1 MNSSLSQERKMVK
14 SRLPRSSEW
23 RFNLF
28 LSFPFHH
35 QPSRFFHSFLFH
47 PSLFRSCRVEMVT
60 FQFSGSFPAFFPQPF
75 YGRNRI
81 SSIRTGPEIRQGIV
95 LFASDRPGS
104 IRGTSKLC

>member
-1 MNSSLSQERKMVK
+1 MVK

-28 LSFPFHH
+28 SFFPIP
-35 QPSRFFHSFLFH
+35 PSTFS
-47 PSLFRSCRVEMVT
+47 SLFSFFFCSIRPCLDLVEWKW
-60 FQFSGSFPAFFPQPF
+60 SHSNFPDRFPPFFPQPF